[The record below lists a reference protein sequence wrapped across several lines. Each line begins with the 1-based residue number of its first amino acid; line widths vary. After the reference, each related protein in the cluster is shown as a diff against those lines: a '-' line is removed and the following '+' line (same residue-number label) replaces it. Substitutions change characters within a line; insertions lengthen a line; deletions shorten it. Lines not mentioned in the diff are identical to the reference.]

1 MGPDLLL
8 EAALVGGAPAGF
20 PGAEKLVADPPGP
33 VGSEGFGGAE
43 GLASSLTRLGFL
55 ALDSSTANKRS
66 RAPIKPLLSLVSL
79 TTFTMRSWK
88 FGFAP
93 PEFLSKTTSVA
104 ARSVVEAETPFRS
117 ESFTTTA
124 VNLLS

>member
-1 MGPDLLL
+1 MGPGLLSEDGL
-8 EAALVGGAPAGF
+8 DGGAPAGL
-20 PGAEKLVADPPGP
+20 PGAVKLVADPPGP

-43 GLASSLTRLGFL
+43 GFASSLTRLGFL
-55 ALDSSTANKRS
+55 ALDSSTASKRS
-66 RAPIKPLLSLVSL
+66 RALIKPLLSLVSL
-79 TTFTMRSWK
+79 TTFTIRSWK

-93 PEFLSKTTSVA
+93 PEFLSKTTRVA
-104 ARSVVEAETPFRS
+104 GKSVVEADKAFRS